1 MAENVSEKKII
12 LIVDDTEINR
22 GILKEMFIQDYDV
35 LEAENGRRALE
46 IIAAKKDKLAAVLL
60 DIIMPEMD
68 GFRLLDELSK
78 HNIPSRIPILMITSD
93 TSADAERKSYEK
105 GATDVIHKP
114 FDAFVVSNK
123 VKKAVELFESK
134 TELEKKV
141 ADQTRVLKKQFLV
154 LKKQEER
161 LRETNSRIIDTICTI
176 VEFRNLESGY
186 HLKRIKGFV
195 QILANVAMRNY
206 PEYGLTPHKIEVI
219 TNASA
224 MHDIGKITVPDSI
237 LLKPGRLNAD
247 EFDIMKSHT
256 TRGCEIVKMLAD
268 LQDKEYLEI
277 SYDICRHHHEKYDGK
292 GYPDGLKGEEISIA
306 AQLTSLADV
315 YDALVSDRVYKS
327 AFSPAKAY
335 EMIKNGESGIF
346 STKMLACFDIA
357 RPDMEAMVARTKA
370 EESANIAA
378 GGGGQM
384 SN

>member
-1 MAENVSEKKII
+1 MSDKSI

-22 GILKEMFIQDYDV
+22 GILSEIFKDKYGI
-35 LEAENGRRALE
+35 LEAENGRRALG
-46 IIAAKKDKLAAVLL
+46 IIAQKKDQIAAILL
-60 DIIMPEMD
+60 DIVMPEMD
-68 GFRLLDELSK
+68 GFRLLEELHK
-78 HNIPSRIPILMITSD
+78 HSIPDKIPVLMIT
-93 TSADAERKSYEK
+93 ADASSEAERKCYEN
-105 GATDVIHKP
+105 GACDVIHKP
-114 FDAFVVSNK
+114 FDSVVVQHR
-123 VKKAVELFESK
+123 VKRAIELNMSK
-134 TELEKKV
+134 QELEKKV
-141 ADQTRVLKKQFLV
+141 NDQTKVLKKQFMV

-195 QILANVAMRNY
+195 SILANVAMRNY
-206 PEYGLTPHKIEVI
+206 PEFGLTPHKIEVI
-219 TNASA
+219 TTASA
-224 MHDIGKITVPDSI
+224 MHDIGKITVPDAI
-237 LLKPGRLNAD
+237 LLKPGRLTPD

-268 LQDKEYLEI
+268 LQDKEYLEV

-327 AFSPAKAY
+327 AYAPSKAY

-346 STKMLACFDIA
+346 STKILACFDIA
-357 RPDMEAMVARTKA
+357 RPEMEAMVARTKA
-370 EESANIAA
+370 EEEANIAA
-378 GGGGQM
+378 GGSGQL
-384 SN
+384 SQ

>member
-1 MAENVSEKKII
+1 MADKCI

-22 GILKEMFIQDYDV
+22 GILKEIFAEEYEV

-46 IIAAKKDKLAAVLL
+46 LIATKKDTLAAVLL
-60 DIIMPEMD
+60 DIVMPEMD
-68 GFRLLDELSK
+68 GFRLLEELSK
-78 HNIPSRIPILMITSD
+78 HKIPDKIPILMITAD
-93 TSADAERKSYEK
+93 TSTDAERKSYEK
-105 GATDVIHKP
+105 GAADVIHKP
-114 FDAFVVSNK
+114 FDAFVVSHR
-123 VKKAVELFESK
+123 VKRAVELFDSK
-134 TELEKKV
+134 SQLEHKV
-141 ADQTRVLKKQFLV
+141 MEQTKVLKKQFMV

-161 LRETNSRIIDTICTI
+161 LRETNTRIIDTICTI

-195 QILANVAMRNY
+195 QILANTAMRNY
-206 PEYGLTPHKIEVI
+206 PEFGLTPHKIEVI
-219 TNASA
+219 TTASA
-224 MHDIGKITVPDSI
+224 MHDIGKITVPDAI
-237 LLKPGRLNAD
+237 LLKPGRLTAD

-268 LQDKEYLEI
+268 LQDKEYLEV

-357 RPDMEAMVARTKA
+357 RPEMEAMVARTKA
-370 EESANIAA
+370 EEEANLAA
-378 GGGGQM
+378 GGAGQL
-384 SN
+384 SQ